1 MVKKIAIIDI
11 GTYSTRLLI
20 SAIHK
25 KNSIIET
32 INSVEDIFS
41 TGKITSL
48 GRKLKETGYLQKDAI
63 DETLSVL
70 KEYKM
75 IIDEYKVDYV
85 KAYATQACREA
96 KNGKDFVEKVK
107 AMGIDVEIIDGK
119 KEAYLSFLAT
129 AYGVYPDNSFVM
141 IDQGGGSTEYAY
153 GIKEGDS
160 FKLKDSIS
168 FPFGIVGLTERFIKH
183 DPPLKEE
190 LKALE
195 DFIRKDIEKAYEKMK
210 DTYYLIGLGGT
221 ITTLVALEKKIF
233 PYSSEKVH
241 KQRLSYTQINK
252 WLNKLSSI
260 PVEERKK
267 IPQIE
272 DKRAEVILSG
282 ILIFKVSMKVF
293 NKEEIIVSDW
303 GLRHGAIIDFILN
316 KNL

>member
-107 AMGIDVEIIDGK
+107 AIGIDVEIIDGK